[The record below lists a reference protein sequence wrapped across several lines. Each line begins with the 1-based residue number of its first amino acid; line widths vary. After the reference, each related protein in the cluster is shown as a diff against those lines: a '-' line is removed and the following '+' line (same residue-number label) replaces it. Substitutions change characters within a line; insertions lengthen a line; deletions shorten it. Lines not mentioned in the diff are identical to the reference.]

1 MVDEQNIDNPFFLL
15 QSCKLSEANAEEELK
30 KIENDAPWN
39 NLNISNKIIE
49 FKYINNIDEIIIIA
63 KAIDPNNFFPNLSIK
78 VEVKGVNNIDE
89 IPNEPIKTPMSDLV
103 NPCSSKKS
111 GSKKNDEKFTKNK
124 KFAIV
129 DNKKFLFRLNI

>member
-15 QSCKLSEANAEEELK
+15 QSCKLSEAIAEEELK

-89 IPNEPIKTPMSDLV
+89 IPNEPIKTPISDLV
-103 NPCSSKKS
+103 NPCSSKNS
-111 GSKKNDEKFTKNK
+111 GNKKNDEKFTKNK

>member
-1 MVDEQNIDNPFFLL
+1 M
-15 QSCKLSEANAEEELK
+15 
-30 KIENDAPWN
+30 
-39 NLNISNKIIE
+39 
-49 FKYINNIDEIIIIA
+49 IA

-78 VEVKGVNNIDE
+78 VEVKGVSNIDE

-103 NPCSSKKS
+103 NPCSSKNS

>member
-49 FKYINNIDEIIIIA
+49 FKYTNRIDEIIIIV

-89 IPNEPIKTPMSDLV
+89 IPNEPIKTPISDLV
-103 NPCSSKKS
+103 NPCSSKNS
-111 GSKKNDEKFTKNK
+111 GNKKNDEKFTKNK